1 MQAIYWDVL
10 LILGLI
16 VASGVLAMSEFA
28 IGSAR
33 KSQLRD
39 WSSQGYRGAAAAL
52 GLSDDSRTCSG
63 PFTEG
68 RRFWAVWR
76 AYMPD

>member
-16 VASGVLAMSEFA
+16 LASGLLAMSEFA

-39 WSSQGYRGAAAAL
+39 WSSQGYRA
-52 GLSDDSRTCSG
+52 
-63 PFTEG
+63 
-68 RRFWAVWR
+68 R
-76 AYMPD
+76 APRWG